1 MKPPKPSIY
10 RVRTV
15 ARADSKGAPT
25 GARRPVFRSPLQCRV
40 ILFAGDVNRFL
51 ATGDDTGG
59 AFAQWEVV
67 VPPGGGPRPHV
78 HTREVESVLV
88 LEGQIELDIGGT
100 LMEAGVGDYVV
111 LPTGV
116 PHAFRNTLSEQAVLL
131 FTVAPAGLEH
141 FFFEVG
147 TEVLADSVGQPVR
160 AADEARRALQA
171 APKYGIRFVD
181 RTTLENA

>member
-88 LEGQIELDIGGT
+88 LEGQIELDVGGVLT
-100 LMEAGVGDYVV
+100 QAKVGDYVV
-111 LPTGV
+111 LPIGV
-116 PHAFRNTLSEQAVLL
+116 PHAFTNTSREYAVLL
-131 FTVAPAGLEH
+131 FTVAPAGLEQ

-147 TEVLADSVGQPVR
+147 IEVPAHSIGQPVR
-160 AADEARRALQA
+160 AADEGHRMQEA
-171 APKYGIRFVD
+171 APRYGLRFVD
-181 RTTLENA
+181 RTTPEIE